1 MSTPTYNRI
10 IRKMVVGFGNLFKD
24 ITLVRYNPDL
34 SEAQRT
40 LVPIVYANK
49 EMYVRRLQD
58 DPNLDKKVSIVLP
71 RMSFEMS
78 GITGLQS
85 GDAMYGTANSGNL
98 GAIRSKAVES
108 SNVDLTSELVK
119 LMTLQRQYTANSQAV
134 KVEAATIVD
143 DAIRIGQ

>member
-1 MSTPTYNRI
+1 MTAYSAAQST
-10 IRKMVVGFGNLFKD
+10 
-24 ITLVRYNPDL
+24 
-34 SEAQRT
+34 
-40 LVPIVYANK
+40 YANTQNGNSQSQLTA
-49 EMYVRRLQD
+49 YTIDNAGILQATYD
-58 DPNLDKKVSIVLP
+58 NGQTLMKGQLVLANFNNNAGLIP
-71 RMSFEMS
+71 VGNNSFEMS

-85 GDAMYGTANSGNL
+85 GAAIFGTANSGGL
-98 GAIRSKAVES
+98 GALRSKAVES